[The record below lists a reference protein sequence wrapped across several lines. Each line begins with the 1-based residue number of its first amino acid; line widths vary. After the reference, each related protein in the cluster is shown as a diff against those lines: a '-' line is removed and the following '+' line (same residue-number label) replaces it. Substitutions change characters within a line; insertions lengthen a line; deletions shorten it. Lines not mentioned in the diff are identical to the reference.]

1 MRYNIPATL
10 SFLERILIWA
20 LVTFCS
26 TTWLKSPVVNLASAR
41 ENAASF
47 ITSPI
52 RVFVW
57 WEIINIS
64 KLQVTKLAQSS
75 WTASKK
81 TLLLFDSNFVVDFM
95 SNFFGMPIINDWY
108 YIQVLMWTYLDDFSQ
123 NHTESHLQGISL
135 FLEKSMALYC
145 SSQTAF
151 YQHLSTET
159 PRYIITE
166 IKENTQ
172 SFLSCFDSLHFYTII
187 N

>member
-95 SNFFGMPIINDWY
+95 SNFFGINDWH
-108 YIQVLMWTYLDDFSQ
+108 YIQ
-123 NHTESHLQGISL
+123 E
-135 FLEKSMALYC
+135 FLCELTSMIFPKIIRNLTCKASAFFLRSPWPFTAPARRPFINIWALKPQDT
-145 SSQTAF
+145 SSQK
-151 YQHLSTET
+151 SRKT
-159 PRYIITE
+159 PKVSCRVLILYIFI
-166 IKENTQ
+166 Q
-172 SFLSCFDSLHFYTII
+172 L
-187 N
+187 